1 MNLRDIDITTVI
13 IVASVLNVF
22 PIQLLLCFKV
32 KTLFLRLTPS
42 LVLVTAFASFFILM
56 KVATDWSAIGYAILF
71 VFAGVML
78 ALDGFAWGLW
88 ALITLIKKKRIKRQ
102 YEGQENEN

>member
-13 IVASVLNVF
+13 IVASVLIAF

-42 LVLVTAFASFFILM
+42 LVLVTASASFFILM
-56 KVATDWSAIGYAILF
+56 KVATDWSAIGYAVLF
-71 VFAGVML
+71 VLSGVLL
-78 ALDGFAWGLW
+78 ASCGLAWGIW
-88 ALITLIKKKRIKRQ
+88 AVVSLIKKERIKGQ
-102 YEGQENEN
+102 YERKETER